1 MAVRP
6 RANPGGFAAALI
18 DWHARHGRHDL
29 PWQRRRTP
37 YRVWVSEIMLQQT
50 QVATVIPYYE
60 RFMQRFPDAGTL
72 AAAPLDDVLHLWSGL
87 GYYARARNLHRAA
100 VCIAEEHGGE
110 FPKSFEAVAALPGIG
125 RSTAGAI
132 LALSRGERF
141 PILDGNVRRVLSRH
155 FGVEGSAAE
164 RATLER
170 LWALSDECTPTG
182 NVDTYTQ
189 AVMDLGAT
197 VCVRRNPS
205 CNACPVAATCVARED
220 GRQHE
225 LPSPKPARQRRLR
238 QVFMLAAVREDG
250 DVLLERRPERG
261 VWGGLWCLP
270 EFESATAAAEY
281 ARQAL
286 QDAATPPVPLATVEH
301 AFTHFDLV
309 ITPLLAH
316 CSGSVRAVPLAVPD
330 DSEGMVLASGRSS
343 EPARKLWY
351 RARAPAKLGLPA
363 PIRLLLERLA
373 SPAGAQAQLLD

>member
-1 MAVRP
+1 
-6 RANPGGFAAALI
+6 
-18 DWHARHGRHDL
+18 
-29 PWQRRRTP
+29 
-37 YRVWVSEIMLQQT
+37 MLQQT

-60 RFMQRFPDAGTL
+60 RFMQRFPDVATL
-72 AAAPLDDVLHLWSGL
+72 AAAPLDEVLHLWSGL

-100 VCIAEEHGGE
+100 VCIVEEHEGR
-110 FPKSFEAVAALPGIG
+110 FPKSFDAVARLPGIG

-155 FGVEGSAAE
+155 FGVEGSASD
-164 RATLER
+164 RDVLEK
-170 LWALSDECTPTG
+170 LWALSDECTPTK

-205 CNACPVAATCVARED
+205 CTTCPVSASCVACRS

-225 LPSPKPARQRRLR
+225 LPSPKPTRARRLR

-250 DVLLERRPERG
+250 DILLERRPENG

-270 EFESATAAAEY
+270 EFASASAAADY
-281 ARQAL
+281 ARRVL
-286 QDAATPPVPLATVEH
+286 QGAAAQPVPLAAFEH

-316 CSGSVRAVPLAVPD
+316 CSGSAHPPD
-330 DSEGMVLASGRSS
+330 
-343 EPARKLWY
+343 PAQSQWY
-351 RARAPAKLGLPA
+351 RTRAPARLGLPA
-363 PIRLLLERLA
+363 PIRLLLEKL
-373 SPAGAQAQLLD
+373 GGTGGLQAQLFD

>member
-1 MAVRP
+1 VTNAAK
-6 RANPGGFAAALI
+6 RAPGRDFAASLV

-29 PWQRRRTP
+29 PWQRRRTA

-60 RFMQRFPDAGTL
+60 RFMQRFPDIASL
-72 AAAPLDDVLHLWSGL
+72 AAAPLDEVLHLWSGL

-100 VCIAEEHGGE
+100 VYVADRYGGR
-110 FPKSFEAVAALPGIG
+110 FPDGFDAVASLPGIG

-132 LALSRGERF
+132 LALSSGARF

-155 FGVEGSAAE
+155 FGVEGSTSD
-164 RATLER
+164 RDILQKM
-170 LWALSDECTPTG
+170 WDLSDECTPTEH
-182 NVDTYTQ
+182 VDTYTQ

-197 VCVRRNPS
+197 VCVRRKPS
-205 CNACPVAATCVARED
+205 CATCPVSVTCVARRD

-225 LPSPKPARQRRLR
+225 LPSPKPARKRALR

-270 EFESATAAAEY
+270 EFGSATEAADYAQHALQGAAA
-281 ARQAL
+281 R
-286 QDAATPPVPLATVEH
+286 PVPLAPVEH

-316 CSGSVRAVPLAVPD
+316 CSGNALAPD
-330 DSEGMVLASGRSS
+330 PRQIQ
-343 EPARKLWY
+343 WY
-351 RARAPAKLGLPA
+351 RAREPAKLGLPA
-363 PIRLLLERLA
+363 PIRLLLEKLF
-373 SPAGAQAQLLD
+373 

>member
-1 MAVRP
+1 VAVRP
-6 RANPGGFAAALI
+6 HPNDGGFAAALI

-29 PWQRRRTP
+29 PWQRNRTA

-60 RFMQRFPDAGTL
+60 RFMQRFPDAGAL

-100 VCIAEEHGGE
+100 VRIAEEHGGR
-110 FPKSFEAVAALPGIG
+110 FPESFDAVARLPGIG

-155 FGVEGSAAE
+155 FGVEGSASD
-164 RATLER
+164 RAVLEK
-170 LWALSDECTPTG
+170 LWSLSDECTPTQH
-182 NVDTYTQ
+182 VDTYTQ
-189 AVMDLGAT
+189 AIMDLGAT

-205 CNACPVAATCVARED
+205 CAGCPVSTTCIARHT

-225 LPSPKPARQRRLR
+225 LPSPKPARARRLR
-238 QVFMLAAVREDG
+238 EVFMLAAVRADG
-250 DVLLERRPERG
+250 DVLLERRPECG
-261 VWGGLWCLP
+261 IWGGLWCLP
-270 EFESATAAAEY
+270 EFASAAAAADY
-281 ARQAL
+281 AGRVL
-286 QDAATPPVPLATVEH
+286 QGSTTGLVPLAPVEH

-316 CSGSVRAVPLAVPD
+316 CSGP
-330 DSEGMVLASGRSS
+330 E
-343 EPARKLWY
+343 EARTGAGGVTCWY
-351 RARAPAKLGLPA
+351 RAREPAKLGLPA
-363 PIRLLLERLA
+363 PIRLLLANLA
-373 SPAGAQAQLLD
+373 SVPGSQGQLRLTGE

>member
-1 MAVRP
+1 
-6 RANPGGFAAALI
+6 
-18 DWHARHGRHDL
+18 
-29 PWQRRRTP
+29 
-37 YRVWVSEIMLQQT
+37 MLQQT

-60 RFMQRFPDAGTL
+60 RFMQRFPDAATL

-100 VCIAEEHGGE
+100 VCIAEEHGGK
-110 FPKSFEAVAALPGIG
+110 FPQSFEAVASLPGIG

-132 LALSRGERF
+132 LALSRAERF

-155 FGVEGSAAE
+155 FGVEGSASD
-164 RATLER
+164 RATLEK
-170 LWALSDECTPTG
+170 LWTLSDECTPTE

-197 VCVRRNPS
+197 VCVRRNPT
-205 CNACPVAATCVARED
+205 CATCPVAATCIARRD

-225 LPSPKPARQRRLR
+225 LPSPRPARPRRLR
-238 QVFMLAAVREDG
+238 QVFMLAAVRDDG
-250 DVLLERRPERG
+250 SVLLERRPERG

-270 EFESATAAAEY
+270 EFASATAAADY

-286 QDAATPPVPLATVEH
+286 RDATAPPVPLATVEH

-316 CSGSVRAVPLAVPD
+316 CSGSVEAVPLA
-330 DSEGMVLASGRSS
+330 R
-343 EPARKLWY
+343 WY
-351 RARAPAKLGLPA
+351 LARAPAKLGLPA

-373 SPAGAQAQLLD
+373 SPAGAQTQMFD